1 MKTLL
6 HLVVFWEAEE
16 VAVLHV
22 HQVLSPRTPDVHL
35 GSGIRKYVRKCS
47 SGIQTNAGF
56 YGHSLV

>member
-22 HQVLSPRTPDVHL
+22 HQVLSPRTSDVHL
-35 GSGIRKYVRKCS
+35 GSA
-47 SGIQTNAGF
+47 IQK
-56 YGHSLV
+56 